1 MTQGPYRLD
10 GRTARV
16 WVSDAMEGLA
26 RRIGRDPLERL
37 RSLTD
42 CAVWNSTR
50 RPDPEELRAALA
62 DRDALLC
69 VLTDQIDDGVMER
82 AQGLRVI
89 SSISVGV
96 DHIDLD
102 AATKRGIIVTNTPGV
117 LVETTAEL
125 AIALLLAVSRRVV
138 EADADVRR
146 GQWTP
151 EARWQIDGYLGR
163 DLAGAT
169 LGLVGLGAIGQA
181 VAARA
186 QAFGLRVFGWSRSGR
201 TVPGVEHASLD
212 RVLADSDF
220 VSLHLASTPE
230 TRGLID
236 ASALQAMKPGSVL
249 INTARGD
256 LVDESALVDAL
267 ATGHLSGAGLD
278 VFAQEPL
285 PPGHP
290 LFSLPSVVLTPHIG
304 SATEGTRIRMV
315 DLAVANLEAA
325 LSGQNPVHCVNP
337 DVLSR

>member
-26 RRIGRDPLERL
+26 RRIGRDPLDRL

-42 CAVWNSTR
+42 CTVWNSTR
-50 RPDPEELRAALA
+50 RPDPAELRAALA

-186 QAFGLRVFGWSRSGR
+186 QAFGLRVLGWSRSGR

-285 PPGHP
+285 PQGHP
-290 LFSLPSVVLTPHIG
+290 LLSLPSVVLTPHIG

-315 DLAVANLEAA
+315 ELAVANLEAA
-325 LSGQNPVHCVNP
+325 LSGRNPIHCANP
-337 DVLSR
+337 EVLSR

>member
-1 MTQGPYRLD
+1 MTQGPYRVD

-26 RRIGRDPLERL
+26 RRLGRDPLERL
-37 RSLTD
+37 RSMTD
-42 CAVWNSTR
+42 CTVWNSIR
-50 RPDPEELRAALA
+50 RPDAEELRAALV
-62 DRDALLC
+62 DQDALLC
-69 VLTDQIDDGVMER
+69 VLTDQIDAAVMEK

-102 AATKRGIIVTNTPGV
+102 AATQRGIIVTNTPGV
-117 LVETTAEL
+117 LVDTTAEL

-186 QAFGLRVFGWSRSGR
+186 RAFGLRVLGWSRSAR
-201 TVPGVEHASLD
+201 KVPGVERASLD
-212 RVLADSDF
+212 RVLAESDF

-256 LVDESALVDAL
+256 LVDESALMDAL
-267 ATGHLSGAGLD
+267 AAGHLSGAGLD

-315 DLAVANLEAA
+315 DLAVANLEVA
-325 LSGQNPVHCVNP
+325 LSGQNPVHCANP

>member
-1 MTQGPYRLD
+1 MTQGPYRVD

-37 RSLTD
+37 RSRTD
-42 CAVWNSTR
+42 CSVWNSTR
-50 RPDPEELRAALA
+50 RPESEELRAALVGQ
-62 DRDALLC
+62 DALLC
-69 VLTDQIDDGVMER
+69 VLTDQIGDGVMEG

-186 QAFGLRVFGWSRSGR
+186 QAFGLRVLGWSRSGR

-256 LVDESALVDAL
+256 LVVESALLDAL

-285 PPGHP
+285 PQGHP
-290 LFSLPSVVLTPHIG
+290 LLSLPSVVLTPHIG

-315 DLAVANLEAA
+315 ELAVANLEAA
-325 LSGQNPVHCVNP
+325 LSGRNPIHCANP
-337 DVLSR
+337 EVLSR